1 MAERK
6 PAARGVKEEKGSPAN
21 DEKAQVAAARGEDQ
35 GPASKAMRYSVQRHD
50 DENGL
55 VVVEVTAESGD
66 EAAQKVL
73 AASSYK
79 GTSIRGV
86 TPVSDPDAASLGG
99 EREAVNMRRNAE
111 NPGAIVNTLGTEAN
125 AEATRELGKA
135 DVGELG
141 E

>member
-1 MAERK
+1 MAQRK
-6 PAARGVKEEKGSPAN
+6 GGVSEEKGSPAN
-21 DEKAQVAAARGEDQ
+21 DEKLQGELAAGADQ
-35 GPASKAMRYSVQRHD
+35 GPVSKSQMYSVQRHD

-55 VVVEVTAESGD
+55 VVVTVNAESGD
-66 EAAQKVL
+66 DAARQVL
-73 AASSYK
+73 DAAEYK

-86 TPVSDPDAASLGG
+86 TPVTDPDAASLGG
-99 EREAVNMRRNAE
+99 EREAVNMRKNAE

>member
-1 MAERK
+1 MARS
-6 PAARGVKEEKGSPAN
+6 PRSRGVSEEKGSPAN
-21 DEKAQVAAARGEDQ
+21 KEGKVDQ
-35 GPASKAMRYSVQRHD
+35 PDTGPASKSMKYSVQKHD

-55 VVVEVTAESGD
+55 QVVVVDAESGD

-73 AASSYK
+73 ASASYK

-86 TPVSDPDAASLGG
+86 TPASDPDAASLGG

-111 NPGAIVNTLGTEAN
+111 NEGAIINTLGTEAN
-125 AEATRELGKA
+125 AEASKELGKA
-135 DVGELG
+135 DISELG

>member
-1 MAERK
+1 MTKTKA
-6 PAARGVKEEKGSPAN
+6 PGAGVKVEAASPAN
-21 DEKAQVAAARGEDQ
+21 NDKVQAEEAGAGSAKGQL
-35 GPASKAMRYSVQRHD
+35 YSVQRHD

-55 VVVEVTAESGD
+55 VVVTVNAESGD

-86 TPVSDPDAASLGG
+86 TPASDPDIASLGG
-99 EREAVNMRRNAE
+99 EMMAVNMRRNAE
-111 NPGAIVNTLGTEAN
+111 QPEIDPLGTEAN
-125 AEATRELGKA
+125 REATRELGKA
-135 DVGELG
+135 DVSELG